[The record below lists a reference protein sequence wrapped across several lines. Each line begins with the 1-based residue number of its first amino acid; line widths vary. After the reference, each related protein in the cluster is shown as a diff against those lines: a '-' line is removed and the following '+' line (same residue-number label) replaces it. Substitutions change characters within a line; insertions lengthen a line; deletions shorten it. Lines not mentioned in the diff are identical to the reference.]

1 MKTSIV
7 LLLLLAGCSTQTS
20 EPTSAPAA
28 APPPAAPA
36 AAKPA
41 PKPGPQP
48 PAGALQPGEP
58 LPQPVQSESVPR
70 IAAVPVTTPMPILTA
85 AEQDLW
91 SHFAAA
97 LASRNLSLD
106 ASSTR
111 LLRERVHRAENL
123 TNIDQAKADLTS
135 LADELQKEGPGVID
149 ETKAGNALRRW
160 CPRAPFC

>member
-7 LLLLLAGCSTQTS
+7 LLLLLAGCSTQT
-20 EPTSAPAA
+20 PDPASA
-28 APPPAAPA
+28 PAAPA
-36 AAKPA
+36 AAPA
-41 PKPGPQP
+41 PAAARSAPKLGPQP
-48 PAGALQPGEP
+48 PAGALQPGEA
-58 LPQPVQSESVPR
+58 LPQPVQSESVPP
-70 IAAVPVTTPMPILTA
+70 IAATPVTTPMPILTA

-111 LLRERVHRAENL
+111 LLRDYVHRAENV
-123 TNIDQAKADLTS
+123 TSIDQAKADLTL